1 MTLSELNPKGDRD
14 GCSSNTL
21 FPNRRSVLK
30 LGTAAA
36 TTLVLNSMTSTSMAH
51 PWTPSDIVNMD
62 GVALSDA
69 IRTRQISCVEVM
81 SAYLDHIA
89 RVNPKVNAIVA
100 LQDRQDLLR
109 QARERDDQMSRGQ
122 YQGWLHGFPQAIKDL
137 EPTKGIVST
146 QGSPIFKE
154 FVPQADSIMVER
166 MRRAGCIIIGKTN
179 TPEFGLGSQSYNQ
192 VYGTTLN
199 AYEPSRIAGG
209 SSGGAAVALALRMQA
224 VADGS
229 DYMGS
234 LRNPAAFNNVFG
246 FRPAYGR
253 VPSEAKDV
261 FLPSPSV
268 KGPMA
273 RTVPDLAMLLS
284 VQAGYDPRVPLSI
297 RQDPEHFTNPLKRD
311 FKGVRIAWVGDFKG
325 YLPFEP
331 GVIDLCNNALKG
343 FEQIGC
349 SVEEATPDFPM
360 DQVWQSFVTIRSWHT
375 SNALGDLYD
384 DPAKRALLKPEAVWE
399 IENGR
404 KLTAREVFA
413 ASAVRSAWYQAVRQ
427 FLERYQYFV
436 LPTAQVFPFDAQTHW
451 PAQVNGRRM
460 DTYHRW
466 MEVVAPVTL
475 SGCPALNVPVGFNDQ
490 GLPMGMQIVGR
501 NQAEFSCLQL
511 AFAYDQATNWVNRE
525 RPRLL
530 ESA

>member
-1 MTLSELNPKGDRD
+1 
-14 GCSSNTL
+14 
-21 FPNRRSVLK
+21 
-30 LGTAAA
+30 
-36 TTLVLNSMTSTSMAH
+36 
-51 PWTPSDIVNMD
+51 
-62 GVALSDA
+62 
-69 IRTRQISCVEVM
+69 M

-109 QARERDDQMSRGQ
+109 QARERDDQISRGE

-146 QGSPIFKE
+146 QGSPIFKD
-154 FVPQADSIMVER
+154 FVPQADSIIVER

-199 AYEPSRIAGG
+199 AYDPSRAAGG

-297 RQDPEHFTNPLKRD
+297 RQDPQLFTNSLKRD

-331 GVIDLCNNALKG
+331 GVIDLCKNALKS

-360 DQVWQSFVTIRSWHT
+360 DKVWQSFLTIRWWHT

-384 DPAKRALLKPEAVWE
+384 DPVKRALLKPEAVWE

-404 KLTAREVFA
+404 KLPAKAVFD

-427 FLERYQYFV
+427 FLERYEFFV
-436 LPTAQVFPFDAQTHW
+436 LPSAQVFPFDAKTHW
-451 PAQVNGRRM
+451 PAEVNGRQM

-475 SGCPALNVPVGFNDQ
+475 SGCPALNVPVGFSNQ

-501 NQAEFSCLQL
+501 NQAEFSCLQV
-511 AFAYDQATNWVNRE
+511 AFAYDQATNWVNSKK
-525 RPRLL
+525 PRLL